1 MEQRGGGD
9 SRLEGGT
16 GSNKYG
22 LFTGVHFPG
31 KRVEFRK
38 WSLMEVGDGLASP
51 SLGLATVCLRVAS
64 GTGQAVIHQCGIL
77 APLALHSDEQ
87 TVRSHPGDTAGR
99 PAFSQPNII
108 RSSPGP

>member
-1 MEQRGGGD
+1 
-9 SRLEGGT
+9 
-16 GSNKYG
+16 
-22 LFTGVHFPG
+22 
-31 KRVEFRK
+31 
-38 WSLMEVGDGLASP
+38 MEVGDGLASP

-64 GTGQAVIHQCGIL
+64 GTGQAVIHQRGIL